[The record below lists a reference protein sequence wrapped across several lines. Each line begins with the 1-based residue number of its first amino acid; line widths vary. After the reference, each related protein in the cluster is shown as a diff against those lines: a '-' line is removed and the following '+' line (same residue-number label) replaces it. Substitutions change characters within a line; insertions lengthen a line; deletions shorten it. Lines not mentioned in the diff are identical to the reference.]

1 MANSN
6 DKIHGI
12 RIQTFNEIICLVFS
26 SDSFY
31 IPDTF
36 FHRRRIES
44 YFNVCCVSM
53 VIILMDVSMLDCY
66 VHNGFN
72 LELNV
77 ILFIPRSEVGNS
89 IESFYVYTRTT
100 QAVPWIRFDYNQRN
114 YWFSLIVFTKCFN
127 LFGRSFNQPSQHN
140 G

>member
-1 MANSN
+1 
-6 DKIHGI
+6 
-12 RIQTFNEIICLVFS
+12 
-26 SDSFY
+26 
-31 IPDTF
+31 
-36 FHRRRIES
+36 
-44 YFNVCCVSM
+44 M

-100 QAVPWIRFDYNQRN
+100 QAVP
-114 YWFSLIVFTKCFN
+114 
-127 LFGRSFNQPSQHN
+127 
-140 G
+140 